1 MGNLVGDIAAS
12 ALCDDETMVGSY
24 EIARPAPWP
33 TLAAYLA
40 ALAAALQRTHGY
52 LRHPSDQSVRGG
64 SQTNH
69 LLTGSPD
76 PALQSFFTAIE
87 EPLREHMTSLGHG
100 DDPLRRRKTGEY
112 RIHGAWSV
120 LLGRGGYH
128 RDHFNSDG
136 WLSSA
141 FYVQT
146 PDVALHR
153 NTHEGWLRLG
163 QPPFATQPAL
173 KPRRY
178 VQPLPG
184 KLMLFLSYMRHGTEP
199 FTTDE
204 CPLTMAF
211 DVVPV

>member
-1 MGNLVGDIAAS
+1 
-12 ALCDDETMVGSY
+12 MVGSY

-40 ALAAALQRTHGY
+40 DLAAALQPTHRY
-52 LRHPSDQSVRGG
+52 LGHPSDQSVHGG
-64 SQTNH
+64 SQTSH

-120 LLGRGGYH
+120 LVGRGVYH
-128 RDHFNSDG
+128 RDHFHSDG
-136 WLSSA
+136 WLSPA

-146 PDVALHR
+146 PDVALHS

-163 QPPFATQPAL
+163 QPPFATQLAR
-173 KPRRY
+173 KPQRY
-178 VQPLPG
+178 VKPLPG
-184 KLMLFLSYMRHGTEP
+184 KLMLFPSYMWHGKEP

-204 CPLTMAF
+204 RRLTMAF